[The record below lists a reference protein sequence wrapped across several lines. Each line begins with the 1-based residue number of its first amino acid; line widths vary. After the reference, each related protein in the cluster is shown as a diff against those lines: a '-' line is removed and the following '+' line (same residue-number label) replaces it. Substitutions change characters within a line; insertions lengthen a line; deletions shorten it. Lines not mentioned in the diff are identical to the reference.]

1 MTAARVRP
9 VRAAVAAPGTGGGGA
24 MTERRALLALE
35 DGALFP
41 GRAVG
46 ADGEVTGEV
55 VFNTAMTGYQEI
67 LTDPSYS
74 GQLVCLT
81 YPLIGNYGVNEDDP
95 ESRQPWT
102 RGLIVREL
110 AARHSNWRATGDL
123 GSYLKKHGIVGIDE
137 VDTRA
142 LTRHLR
148 LHGAKTGVISTTDL
162 DADSLVRKAREAPK
176 LGELDLV
183 RGVTSAG
190 IAPLRLPADSYD
202 PLAGQLAAGA
212 QTAPAGGRPGASASA
227 SRGGESAN
235 TAACAA
241 GGHEPGGVRAVR
253 RTVSAAGA
261 DSVVA
266 DPSGVAPDH
275 VAARHGAGIAGRQAA
290 DPSGRGA
297 HHVVAIDAGAK
308 HNIMRHLAAR
318 GCRVTVAPATAT
330 AEEISALAPDG
341 LFLSNGPGDPEQ
353 APYLAA
359 TVRDLLDAHREL
371 PVFGICL
378 GLQIMSLA
386 LDATIYKLKFG
397 HHGANHPV
405 REERTGVISI
415 TSQNH
420 GYAVDADSLPAHL
433 RVTHVNLN
441 DGTIEGLEH
450 RSRPVFAIQYHP
462 EAAPGPHDAQYLFDR
477 FVDAMEH
484 SA

>member
-1 MTAARVRP
+1 MI
-9 VRAAVAAPGTGGGGA
+9 
-24 MTERRALLALE
+24 ERRALLALE

-46 ADGEVTGEV
+46 AGGEVTGEV

-123 GSYLKKHGIVGIDE
+123 GSYLVKHGIVGIDE

-183 RGVTSAG
+183 RGVTTAG
-190 IAPLRLPADSYD
+190 IAPLSLPTDSYD
-202 PLAGQLAAGA
+202 RLQD
-212 QTAPAGGRPGASASA
+212 RPG
-227 SRGGESAN
+227 
-235 TAACAA
+235 
-241 GGHEPGGVRAVR
+241 
-253 RTVSAAGA
+253 GA
-261 DSVVA
+261 
-266 DPSGVAPDH
+266 P
-275 VAARHGAGIAGRQAA
+275 
-290 DPSGRGA
+290 

-330 AEEISALAPDG
+330 AEAISALQPDG

-359 TVRDLLDAHREL
+359 TVRELLDAHRDL

-386 LDATIYKLKFG
+386 LDANIYKLKFG

-405 REERTGVISI
+405 REERTGFISI

-420 GYAVDADSLPAHL
+420 GYAVDADSLPPHL
-433 RVTHVNLN
+433 RITHVNLN

-477 FVDAMEH
+477 FVDAMEQH
-484 SA
+484 A

>member
-1 MTAARVRP
+1 
-9 VRAAVAAPGTGGGGA
+9 

-123 GSYLKKHGIVGIDE
+123 GSYLVKHGIVGIDE

-162 DADSLVRKAREAPK
+162 DGDSLVRKAREAPK

-183 RGVTSAG
+183 RGVTTAG
-190 IAPLRLPADSYD
+190 IAPLSLPEDSYD
-202 PLAGQLAAGA
+202 PLAGQLAEQPRAIRA
-212 QTAPAGGRPGASASA
+212 KADPVELEVDVSTPTVTVT
-227 SRGGESAN
+227 RGAN
-235 TAACAA
+235 TDE
-241 GGHEPGGVRAVR
+241 GL
-253 RTVSAAGA
+253 
-261 DSVVA
+261 
-266 DPSGVAPDH
+266 PD
-275 VAARHGAGIAGRQAA
+275 AL
-290 DPSGRGA
+290 A

-318 GCRVTVAPATAT
+318 GCRVTVAPATAS
-330 AEEISALAPDG
+330 AEEISALEPDG

-359 TVRDLLDAHREL
+359 TVRDLLHVHRDL

-386 LDATIYKLKFG
+386 LDANIYKLKFG

-405 REERTGVISI
+405 REERTGVIAI

-420 GYAVDADSLPAHL
+420 GYAVDADSLPPDL
-433 RVTHVNLN
+433 RITHVNLN

-484 SA
+484 PA

>member
-1 MTAARVRP
+1 
-9 VRAAVAAPGTGGGGA
+9 

-123 GSYLKKHGIVGIDE
+123 GSYLVKHGIVGIDE

-148 LHGAKTGVISTTDL
+148 LHGAKTGVISTTDP
-162 DADSLVRKAREAPK
+162 DGDSLVRKAREAPK

-183 RGVTSAG
+183 RGVTTAG
-190 IAPLRLPADSYD
+190 IAPLSLPEDSYD
-202 PLAGQLAAGA
+202 PLAGQLSVDVTKERAPTSESVRFLRAGKA
-212 QTAPAGGRPGASASA
+212 MPRGTLGYLVAPQLVEDA
-227 SRGGESAN
+227 SRDA
-235 TAACAA
+235 
-241 GGHEPGGVRAVR
+241 
-253 RTVSAAGA
+253 
-261 DSVVA
+261 
-266 DPSGVAPDH
+266 
-275 VAARHGAGIAGRQAA
+275 
-290 DPSGRGA
+290 A

-308 HNIMRHLAAR
+308 HNIMRHLARR
-318 GCRVTVAPATAT
+318 GCRVTVAPATAS
-330 AEEISALAPDG
+330 AEEISALEPDG

-359 TVRDLLDAHREL
+359 TVRELLHAHDDL

-420 GYAVDADSLPAHL
+420 GYAVDADSLPADL
-433 RVTHVNLN
+433 RITHVNLN

-477 FVDAMEH
+477 FVDDMAA
-484 SA
+484 SV

>member
-1 MTAARVRP
+1 
-9 VRAAVAAPGTGGGGA
+9 

-46 ADGEVTGEV
+46 AGGEVAGEV

-162 DADSLVRKAREAPK
+162 DADSLVRKARAAPR
-176 LGELDLV
+176 LGDLDLV
-183 RGVTSAG
+183 RGVTTAG

-202 PLAGQLAAGA
+202 PLAGQ
-212 QTAPAGGRPGASASA
+212 PAG
-227 SRGGESAN
+227 
-235 TAACAA
+235 
-241 GGHEPGGVRAVR
+241 RA
-253 RTVSAAGA
+253 
-261 DSVVA
+261 
-266 DPSGVAPDH
+266 
-275 VAARHGAGIAGRQAA
+275 
-290 DPSGRGA
+290 A

-330 AEEISALAPDG
+330 AGEISALEPDG

-359 TVRDLLDAHREL
+359 TVRELLDAHRDL

-386 LDATIYKLKFG
+386 LDANIYKLKFG

-405 REERTGVISI
+405 REESTGVISI

-433 RVTHVNLN
+433 RITHVNLN
-441 DGTIEGLEH
+441 DRTIEGLEH

-484 SA
+484 HA

>member
-1 MTAARVRP
+1 
-9 VRAAVAAPGTGGGGA
+9 

-46 ADGEVTGEV
+46 AAGEATGEV

-148 LHGAKTGVISTTDL
+148 LHGAKTGVISTVDL
-162 DADSLVRKAREAPK
+162 EPGSLVRKARAAPK

-183 RGVTSAG
+183 RGVTAAA
-190 IAPLRLPADSYD
+190 IAPLCLPADSYD
-202 PLAGQLAAGA
+202 ALAGQLAAGA
-212 QTAPAGGRPGASASA
+212 RTVRAPDRGVGATATRIAVPAVAPAPAGAF
-227 SRGGESAN
+227 
-235 TAACAA
+235 TATA
-241 GGHEPGGVRAVR
+241 
-253 RTVSAAGA
+253 T
-261 DSVVA
+261 VVA
-266 DPSGVAPDH
+266 DRPG
-275 VAARHGAGIAGRQAA
+275 GA
-290 DPSGRGA
+290 A

-318 GCRVTVAPATAT
+318 GCRVTVAPATAS
-330 AEEISALAPDG
+330 AADISALEPDG

-359 TVRDLLDAHREL
+359 TVRELLDGHRGL

-386 LDATIYKLKFG
+386 LDANIYKLKFG

-420 GYAVDADSLPAHL
+420 GYAVDADSLPPHL
-433 RVTHVNLN
+433 CITHVNLN
-441 DGTIEGLEH
+441 DGTVEGLEH
-450 RSRPVFAIQYHP
+450 RTRPVFAIQYHP

-477 FVDAMEH
+477 FVDAMEQH
-484 SA
+484 A

>member
-1 MTAARVRP
+1 
-9 VRAAVAAPGTGGGGA
+9 

-46 ADGEVTGEV
+46 AAGEATGEV

-148 LHGAKTGVISTTDL
+148 LHGAKTGVISTVDL
-162 DADSLVRKAREAPK
+162 ESGSLVRKARAAPK

-183 RGVTSAG
+183 RGVTAAA
-190 IAPLRLPADSYD
+190 IAPLCLPADSYD
-202 PLAGQLAAGA
+202 ALAGQLAAGA
-212 QTAPAGGRPGASASA
+212 RTVRAADRGVGATATRIAVPAVAPAPAGAF
-227 SRGGESAN
+227 
-235 TAACAA
+235 TATA
-241 GGHEPGGVRAVR
+241 
-253 RTVSAAGA
+253 T
-261 DSVVA
+261 VVA
-266 DPSGVAPDH
+266 DRPG
-275 VAARHGAGIAGRQAA
+275 GA
-290 DPSGRGA
+290 A

-318 GCRVTVAPATAT
+318 GCRVTVAPATAS
-330 AEEISALAPDG
+330 AADISALEPDG

-359 TVRDLLDAHREL
+359 TVRELLDGHRGL

-386 LDATIYKLKFG
+386 LDANIYKLKFG

-420 GYAVDADSLPAHL
+420 GYAVDADSLPPDL
-433 RVTHVNLN
+433 RITHVNLN
-441 DGTIEGLEH
+441 DGTVEGLEH

-477 FVDAMEH
+477 FVDAMEDSTSH
-484 SA
+484 PHKDSGL

>member
-1 MTAARVRP
+1 
-9 VRAAVAAPGTGGGGA
+9 

-46 ADGEVTGEV
+46 AGGEVTGEV

-162 DADSLVRKAREAPK
+162 DADSLVRKARAAPR

-183 RGVTSAG
+183 RGVTTAG

-202 PLAGQLAAGA
+202 PLAGRP
-212 QTAPAGGRPGASASA
+212 TGRA
-227 SRGGESAN
+227 
-235 TAACAA
+235 
-241 GGHEPGGVRAVR
+241 
-253 RTVSAAGA
+253 
-261 DSVVA
+261 
-266 DPSGVAPDH
+266 
-275 VAARHGAGIAGRQAA
+275 
-290 DPSGRGA
+290 A

-308 HNIMRHLAAR
+308 HNTMRHLAAR
-318 GCRVTVAPATAT
+318 GCRVTVAPATAS
-330 AEEISALAPDG
+330 AEQISALAPDG

-359 TVRDLLDAHREL
+359 TVRELLDAHRDL

-433 RVTHVNLN
+433 RITHVNLN
-441 DGTIEGLEH
+441 DRTIEGLEH

-484 SA
+484 HA

>member
-1 MTAARVRP
+1 MNDKP
-9 VRAAVAAPGTGGGGA
+9 
-24 MTERRALLALE
+24 ALLALE
-35 DGALFP
+35 DGAVFP

-46 ADGEVTGEV
+46 ADGEVAGEV

-67 LTDPSYS
+67 LTDPSYA

-123 GSYLKKHGIVGIDE
+123 GSYLKRHEIVGIDE

-162 DADSLVRKAREAPK
+162 DAASLIAKAQRAPK

-183 RGVTSAG
+183 REVAPGAIS
-190 IAPLRLPADSYD
+190 PLRLAVDSYD
-202 PLAGQLAAGA
+202 VLADQLPSQARAMRG
-212 QTAPAGGRPGASASA
+212 TASPV
-227 SRGGESAN
+227 EI
-235 TAACAA
+235 
-241 GGHEPGGVRAVR
+241 GVS
-253 RTVSAAGA
+253 VSATTL
-261 DSVVA
+261 A
-266 DPSGVAPDH
+266 DPPD
-275 VAARHGAGIAGRQAA
+275 G
-290 DPSGRGA
+290 GA

-308 HNIMRHLAAR
+308 HHIMRHLRRR
-318 GCRVTVAPATAT
+318 GCRVTVAPATA
-330 AEEISALAPDG
+330 SAADIAALQPDG

-353 APYLAA
+353 APYLAD
-359 TVRDLLDAHREL
+359 TVRELLDGHRDL

-386 LDATIYKLKFG
+386 LGANIYKLKFG

-420 GYAVDADSLPAHL
+420 GYAVDADSLPADLH
-433 RVTHVNLN
+433 VTHVNLN

-477 FVDAMEH
+477 FVSVMEQH
-484 SA
+484 A

>member
-1 MTAARVRP
+1 
-9 VRAAVAAPGTGGGGA
+9 

-46 ADGEVTGEV
+46 AAGEATGEV

-148 LHGAKTGVISTTDL
+148 LHGAKTGVISTVDL
-162 DADSLVRKAREAPK
+162 EPGSLVRKARAAPK

-183 RGVTSAG
+183 RGVTAEG
-190 IAPLRLPADSYD
+190 IAPLCLPADSYD
-202 PLAGQLAAGA
+202 ALAGQLAAGA
-212 QTAPAGGRPGASASA
+212 RTVRATDRGVGATATRIAVPAVAPAPAGAF
-227 SRGGESAN
+227 
-235 TAACAA
+235 TATA
-241 GGHEPGGVRAVR
+241 
-253 RTVSAAGA
+253 T
-261 DSVVA
+261 VVA
-266 DPSGVAPDH
+266 DRPG
-275 VAARHGAGIAGRQAA
+275 GA
-290 DPSGRGA
+290 A

-318 GCRVTVAPATAT
+318 GCRVTVAPATAS
-330 AEEISALAPDG
+330 AADISALEPDG

-359 TVRDLLDAHREL
+359 TVRELLDGHRDL

-386 LDATIYKLKFG
+386 LDANIYKLKFG

-420 GYAVDADSLPAHL
+420 GYAVDADSLPPDL
-433 RVTHVNLN
+433 RITHVNLN
-441 DGTIEGLEH
+441 DGTVEGLEH

-477 FVDAMEH
+477 FVDAMEQH
-484 SA
+484 A

>member
-1 MTAARVRP
+1 MNDIP
-9 VRAAVAAPGTGGGGA
+9 
-24 MTERRALLALE
+24 ALLVLE
-35 DGALFP
+35 DGAVFP

-46 ADGEVTGEV
+46 APGEVIGEV

-95 ESRQPWT
+95 ESWQPWT

-123 GSYLKKHGIVGIDE
+123 GSYLKQHEIVAIDE

-162 DADSLVRKAREAPK
+162 DPAALVRKAEEAPK

-183 RGVTSAG
+183 RGVTTPG

-202 PLAGQLAAGA
+202 PLGGQLPTYAGKI
-212 QTAPAGGRPGASASA
+212 PA
-227 SRGGESAN
+227 
-235 TAACAA
+235 TT
-241 GGHEPGGVRAVR
+241 
-253 RTVSAAGA
+253 RTVDATVSIRAGT
-261 DSVVA
+261 
-266 DPSGVAPDH
+266 PR
-275 VAARHGAGIAGRQAA
+275 VAATAVAEPLGR
-290 DPSGRGA
+290 DS

-318 GCRVTVAPATAT
+318 GCRVTVAPATAS
-330 AEEISALAPDG
+330 AAEISALAPDG

-353 APYLAA
+353 APYLAH
-359 TVRDLLDAHREL
+359 TVRELLDGHRDL

-378 GLQIMSLA
+378 GLQIMGLA
-386 LDATIYKLKFG
+386 LGAEIFKLKFG

-405 REERTGVISI
+405 REERTGVVSI

-420 GYAVDADSLPAHL
+420 GYAVAAESLPPDLHI
-433 RVTHVNLN
+433 THVNLN

-450 RSRPVFAIQYHP
+450 RTRPVFAIQYHP

-477 FVDAMEH
+477 FVAAMDGSTPQHH
-484 SA
+484 SYSNR

>member
-1 MTAARVRP
+1 MSD
-9 VRAAVAAPGTGGGGA
+9 
-24 MTERRALLALE
+24 RRALLALE
-35 DGALFP
+35 DGAVFR

-46 ADGEVTGEV
+46 AAGEVTGEV

-67 LTDPSYS
+67 LTDPSYA

-110 AARHSNWRATGDL
+110 AARHSNWRASGDL
-123 GSYLKKHGIVGIDE
+123 GGYLRAHGIVAIDE

-148 LHGAKTGVISTTDL
+148 LHGAKTGAISTTDL
-162 DADSLVRKAREAPK
+162 GADSLAAKARRAPK

-183 RGVTSAG
+183 REVAPAA
-190 IAPLRLPADSYD
+190 IAPLRLPADAYD
-202 PLAGQLAAGA
+202 PLAGSHA
-212 QTAPAGGRPGASASA
+212 APAG
-227 SRGGESAN
+227 
-235 TAACAA
+235 AA
-241 GGHEPGGVRAVR
+241 P
-253 RTVSAAGA
+253 
-261 DSVVA
+261 
-266 DPSGVAPDH
+266 
-275 VAARHGAGIAGRQAA
+275 
-290 DPSGRGA
+290 
-297 HHVVAIDAGAK
+297 HVVAIDAGAK
-308 HNIMRHLAAR
+308 HNIMRNLAAR
-318 GCRVTVAPATAT
+318 GCRVTVAPATC
-330 AEEISALAPDG
+330 SAPQIAALQPDG

-353 APYLAA
+353 APYLAD
-359 TVRDLLDAHREL
+359 TVRTLLAADRGL

-378 GLQIMSLA
+378 GLQIMALA
-386 LDATIYKLKFG
+386 LGAEIFKLKFG

-405 REERTGVISI
+405 REERTGAVSI

-420 GYAVDADSLPAHL
+420 GYAVAAGSLPPEL

-450 RSRPVFAIQYHP
+450 RARPVFAIQYHP

-477 FVDAMEH
+477 FVAALERRPQ
-484 SA
+484 

>member
-1 MTAARVRP
+1 MNHKP
-9 VRAAVAAPGTGGGGA
+9 
-24 MTERRALLALE
+24 ALLALE
-35 DGALFP
+35 DGAVFP

-46 ADGEVTGEV
+46 ADGEVAGEV

-67 LTDPSYS
+67 LTDPSYA

-81 YPLIGNYGVNEDDP
+81 YPLIGNYGVNEDDS

-123 GSYLKKHGIVGIDE
+123 GSYLKKHAIVGIDE

-162 DADSLVRKAREAPK
+162 DAASLIAKAQRAPK
-176 LGELDLV
+176 LGQLDLV
-183 RGVTSAG
+183 REVAPVA
-190 IAPLRLPADSYD
+190 IAPLRLAADSYD
-202 PLAGQLAAGA
+202 VLADQLPGQAHAGRGKADAVAAVAAVG
-212 QTAPAGGRPGASASA
+212 SA
-227 SRGGESAN
+227 
-235 TAACAA
+235 
-241 GGHEPGGVRAVR
+241 
-253 RTVSAAGA
+253 TVSGTATA
-261 DSVVA
+261 VA
-266 DPSGVAPDH
+266 DPPE
-275 VAARHGAGIAGRQAA
+275 AGT
-290 DPSGRGA
+290 

-308 HNIMRHLAAR
+308 HHIMRHLRRR
-318 GCRVTVAPATAT
+318 GCRVTVAPATASA
-330 AEEISALAPDG
+330 AEIAALQPDG

-359 TVRDLLDAHREL
+359 TVRELLDAHREL

-386 LDATIYKLKFG
+386 LGANIYKLKFG

-405 REERTGVISI
+405 REERSGVISI

-420 GYAVDADSLPAHL
+420 GYAVDADSLPPDL

-477 FVDAMEH
+477 FVTSMELH
-484 SA
+484 A

>member
-1 MTAARVRP
+1 
-9 VRAAVAAPGTGGGGA
+9 

-35 DGALFP
+35 DGALFL

-46 ADGEVTGEV
+46 ADGEATGEV

-148 LHGAKTGVISTTDL
+148 LHGAKTGVISTVDL
-162 DADSLVRKAREAPK
+162 EPGSLVRKALAAPK

-183 RGVTSAG
+183 RGVTAEG

-202 PLAGQLAAGA
+202 ALAGQRAAGA
-212 QTAPAGGRPGASASA
+212 R
-227 SRGGESAN
+227 N
-235 TAACAA
+235 
-241 GGHEPGGVRAVR
+241 VRA
-253 RTVSAAGA
+253 TPATA
-261 DSVVA
+261 
-266 DPSGVAPDH
+266 
-275 VAARHGAGIAGRQAA
+275 VAAPPDGAAF
-290 DPSGRGA
+290 
-297 HHVVAIDAGAK
+297 HVVAIDAGAK

-318 GCRVTVAPATAT
+318 GCRVTVAPATAS
-330 AEEISALAPDG
+330 AADISALEPDG

-359 TVRDLLDAHREL
+359 TVRELLDGHRDL

-386 LDATIYKLKFG
+386 LDANIYKLKFG

-420 GYAVDADSLPAHL
+420 GYAVDADSLPPDL
-433 RVTHVNLN
+433 RITHVNLN
-441 DGTIEGLEH
+441 DGTVEGLEH

-462 EAAPGPHDAQYLFDR
+462 EAAPGPHDAHYLFDR
-477 FVDAMEH
+477 FVDAMEDSTSH
-484 SA
+484 PHKDSGL

>member
-1 MTAARVRP
+1 MND
-9 VRAAVAAPGTGGGGA
+9 
-24 MTERRALLALE
+24 RRALLALE
-35 DGALFP
+35 DGAVFP

-46 ADGEVTGEV
+46 AAGEVTGEV

-67 LTDPSYS
+67 LTDPSYA

-110 AARHSNWRATGDL
+110 AARHSNWRASGDL
-123 GSYLKKHGIVGIDE
+123 GGYLRAHGIVAIDE

-148 LHGAKTGVISTTDL
+148 LHGAKSGAISTTDL
-162 DADSLVRKAREAPK
+162 AAASLVAKARRAPK

-183 RGVTSAG
+183 REVAPAD
-190 IAPLRLPADSYD
+190 IAPLRLPADAYD
-202 PLAGQLAAGA
+202 PLAGSRPAAAGA
-212 QTAPAGGRPGASASA
+212 AP
-227 SRGGESAN
+227 
-235 TAACAA
+235 
-241 GGHEPGGVRAVR
+241 
-253 RTVSAAGA
+253 
-261 DSVVA
+261 
-266 DPSGVAPDH
+266 
-275 VAARHGAGIAGRQAA
+275 
-290 DPSGRGA
+290 
-297 HHVVAIDAGAK
+297 HVVAIDAGAK
-308 HNIMRHLAAR
+308 HNIMRNLAAR
-318 GCRVTVAPATAT
+318 GCRVTVAPATC
-330 AEEISALAPDG
+330 SAPRIAALQPDG

-353 APYLAA
+353 APYLAD
-359 TVRDLLDAHREL
+359 TVRTLLAGDRGL

-378 GLQIMSLA
+378 GLQIMALA
-386 LDATIYKLKFG
+386 LGAEVFKLKFG

-405 REERTGVISI
+405 REERTGAVSI

-420 GYAVDADSLPAHL
+420 GYAVAADSLPPEL

-450 RSRPVFAIQYHP
+450 RARPLFAIQYHP

-477 FVDAMEH
+477 FVAALERP
-484 SA
+484 SPPRRS

>member
-1 MTAARVRP
+1 
-9 VRAAVAAPGTGGGGA
+9 

-46 ADGEVTGEV
+46 AAGEATGEV

-148 LHGAKTGVISTTDL
+148 LHGAKTGVISTVDL
-162 DADSLVRKAREAPK
+162 EPGSLVRKARAAPK

-183 RGVTSAG
+183 RGVTAAG
-190 IAPLRLPADSYD
+190 IAPLCLPADSYD
-202 PLAGQLAAGA
+202 ALAGQLAAGSRTVRA
-212 QTAPAGGRPGASASA
+212 NARRVEAAESISFATGRASA
-227 SRGGESAN
+227 
-235 TAACAA
+235 TA
-241 GGHEPGGVRAVR
+241 
-253 RTVSAAGA
+253 
-261 DSVVA
+261 
-266 DPSGVAPDH
+266 
-275 VAARHGAGIAGRQAA
+275 VAAPPDGAAY
-290 DPSGRGA
+290 
-297 HHVVAIDAGAK
+297 HVVAIDAGAK

-318 GCRVTVAPATAT
+318 GCRVTVAPATAS
-330 AEEISALAPDG
+330 AADISALEPDG

-359 TVRDLLDAHREL
+359 TVRELLDGHRDL

-386 LDATIYKLKFG
+386 LDANIYKLKFG

-420 GYAVDADSLPAHL
+420 GYAVDADSLPPDL
-433 RVTHVNLN
+433 RITHVNLN
-441 DGTIEGLEH
+441 DGTVEGLEH
-450 RSRPVFAIQYHP
+450 RARPVFAIQYHP

-477 FVDAMEH
+477 FVDAMEDSTSH
-484 SA
+484 PHTDSGL

>member
-1 MTAARVRP
+1 MTGPHAQPARV
-9 VRAAVAAPGTGGGGA
+9 AAAGPIGGGG

-35 DGALFP
+35 DGVLFP

-46 ADGEVTGEV
+46 AGGEVVGEV

-67 LTDPSYS
+67 LTDPSYA

-123 GSYLKKHGIVGIDE
+123 GSYLKKHGIVGIEE

-148 LHGAKTGVISTTDL
+148 LHGARTGVISTIDL
-162 DADSLVRKAREAPK
+162 DPASLIRKAQQAPRI
-176 LGELDLV
+176 GELDLV
-183 RGVTSAG
+183 RGVTTQG
-190 IAPLRLPADSYD
+190 IAPLCLPANSYD
-202 PLAGQLAAGA
+202 PLAGQLPAARQTVPAAGRTACAASSAPAGA
-212 QTAPAGGRPGASASA
+212 QQVGAHVARQAGRPAGT
-227 SRGGESAN
+227 E
-235 TAACAA
+235 T
-241 GGHEPGGVRAVR
+241 
-253 RTVSAAGA
+253 
-261 DSVVA
+261 
-266 DPSGVAPDH
+266 
-275 VAARHGAGIAGRQAA
+275 AA
-290 DPSGRGA
+290 DPRGGSE

-308 HNIMRHLAAR
+308 HNIMRHLAVR

-330 AEEISALAPDG
+330 AAEISALEPDG

-353 APYLAA
+353 APYLAD
-359 TVRDLLDAHREL
+359 TVRTLLDTHRDL

-386 LDATIYKLKFG
+386 LDASIYKLKFG

-420 GYAVDADSLPAHL
+420 GYAVDADSLPPDL
-433 RVTHVNLN
+433 RITHVNLN

-477 FVDAMEH
+477 FVTTMRCATVIAAGE
-484 SA
+484 SPTPVG

>member
-1 MTAARVRP
+1 MTDQP
-9 VRAAVAAPGTGGGGA
+9 
-24 MTERRALLALE
+24 ALLVLE
-35 DGALFP
+35 DGAVFP

-46 ADGEVTGEV
+46 AAGEVSGEV

-67 LTDPSYS
+67 LTDPSYT

-81 YPLIGNYGVNEDDP
+81 YPLIGNYGVNDDDP
-95 ESRQPWT
+95 ESHRPWT

-123 GSYLKKHGIVGIDE
+123 GSYLRQHAIVAIDE

-148 LHGAKTGVISTTDL
+148 LHGAKTGIISSTDL
-162 DADSLVRKAREAPK
+162 DSASLIAKAQRAPK

-183 RGVTSAG
+183 REVVPGA
-190 IAPLRLPADSYD
+190 IRPLALPADAYD
-202 PLAGQLAAGA
+202 PLAGQ
-212 QTAPAGGRPGASASA
+212 RPASAASA
-227 SRGGESAN
+227 
-235 TAACAA
+235 
-241 GGHEPGGVRAVR
+241 
-253 RTVSAAGA
+253 
-261 DSVVA
+261 
-266 DPSGVAPDH
+266 
-275 VAARHGAGIAGRQAA
+275 
-290 DPSGRGA
+290 A

-318 GCRVTVAPATAT
+318 GCRVTVAPATAS
-330 AEEISALAPDG
+330 AAAIAALAPDG

-353 APYLAA
+353 APYLVR
-359 TVRDLLDAHREL
+359 TVQELLDGHREL

-386 LDATIYKLKFG
+386 LGAEIYKLKFG

-405 REERTGVISI
+405 REERTGAVAI

-420 GYAVDADSLPAHL
+420 GYAVAAASLPADL
-433 RVTHVNLN
+433 RITHVNLN
-441 DGTIEGLEH
+441 DGTVEGIEH
-450 RSRPVFAIQYHP
+450 RERPVFAIQYHP

-477 FVDAMEH
+477 FVSAMDRH
-484 SA
+484 PAPAANHA

>member
-1 MTAARVRP
+1 MSDRP
-9 VRAAVAAPGTGGGGA
+9 
-24 MTERRALLALE
+24 ALLALE
-35 DGALFP
+35 DGAAFR

-46 ADGEVTGEV
+46 VAGEVTGEV

-67 LTDPSYS
+67 LTDPSYA

-123 GSYLKKHGIVGIDE
+123 GGYLRAHGIVAIDE

-148 LHGAKTGVISTTDL
+148 LHGAKTGAISTTDL
-162 DADSLVRKAREAPK
+162 DAASLAAKARRAPK
-176 LGELDLV
+176 LGDLDLV
-183 RGVTSAG
+183 REVAPAA

-202 PLAGQLAAGA
+202 PLAGQ
-212 QTAPAGGRPGASASA
+212 APAAA
-227 SRGGESAN
+227 AN
-235 TAACAA
+235 
-241 GGHEPGGVRAVR
+241 
-253 RTVSAAGA
+253 
-261 DSVVA
+261 
-266 DPSGVAPDH
+266 
-275 VAARHGAGIAGRQAA
+275 
-290 DPSGRGA
+290 
-297 HHVVAIDAGAK
+297 HVVAIDAGAK
-308 HNIMRHLAAR
+308 RNIMRNLAAR
-318 GCRVTVAPATAT
+318 GCRVTVAPATCSAP
-330 AEEISALAPDG
+330 EIAALQPDG

-353 APYLAA
+353 APYLAD
-359 TVRDLLDAHREL
+359 TVRELLAGHREL

-378 GLQIMSLA
+378 GLQIMALA
-386 LDATIYKLKFG
+386 LGAEVFKLKFG

-405 REERTGVISI
+405 REERTGVVSI

-420 GYAVDADSLPAHL
+420 GYAVAAESLPPEL

-450 RSRPVFAIQYHP
+450 RARPVFAIQYHP

-477 FVDAMEH
+477 FVAAMQRRGRRADLDTAPRH
-484 SA
+484 GDIPSP

>member
-1 MTAARVRP
+1 
-9 VRAAVAAPGTGGGGA
+9 

-46 ADGEVTGEV
+46 ADGEATGEV

-148 LHGAKTGVISTTDL
+148 LHGAKTGVISTVDL
-162 DADSLVRKAREAPK
+162 EPGSLVRKARAAPK

-183 RGVTSAG
+183 RGVTAAA
-190 IAPLRLPADSYD
+190 IAPLCLPADSYD
-202 PLAGQLAAGA
+202 ALAGQLAAGA
-212 QTAPAGGRPGASASA
+212 RTVRAADRGVGATATRIAVPAVAPAPAGAF
-227 SRGGESAN
+227 
-235 TAACAA
+235 TATA
-241 GGHEPGGVRAVR
+241 
-253 RTVSAAGA
+253 T
-261 DSVVA
+261 VVA
-266 DPSGVAPDH
+266 DRPG
-275 VAARHGAGIAGRQAA
+275 GA
-290 DPSGRGA
+290 A

-318 GCRVTVAPATAT
+318 GCRVTVAPATAS
-330 AEEISALAPDG
+330 AADISALEPDG

-359 TVRDLLDAHREL
+359 TVRELLDGHRDL

-386 LDATIYKLKFG
+386 LDANIYKLKFG

-420 GYAVDADSLPAHL
+420 GYAVDADSLPPDL
-433 RVTHVNLN
+433 RITHVNLN
-441 DGTIEGLEH
+441 DGTVEGLEH

-477 FVDAMEH
+477 FVDAMEQH
-484 SA
+484 A

>member
-1 MTAARVRP
+1 
-9 VRAAVAAPGTGGGGA
+9 

-46 ADGEVTGEV
+46 AAGEATGEV

-148 LHGAKTGVISTTDL
+148 LHGAKTGVISTVDL
-162 DADSLVRKAREAPK
+162 EPGSLVRKARAAPK

-183 RGVTSAG
+183 RGVTAER
-190 IAPLRLPADSYD
+190 IAPLCLPADSYD
-202 PLAGQLAAGA
+202 ALAGQLAAG
-212 QTAPAGGRPGASASA
+212 
-227 SRGGESAN
+227 SRTVRAN
-235 TAACAA
+235 ARRVAAA
-241 GGHEPGGVRAVR
+241 GPINSATG
-253 RTVSAAGA
+253 RTPATA
-261 DSVVA
+261 
-266 DPSGVAPDH
+266 
-275 VAARHGAGIAGRQAA
+275 VAAPPDGAAF
-290 DPSGRGA
+290 
-297 HHVVAIDAGAK
+297 HVVAIDAGAK

-318 GCRVTVAPATAT
+318 GCRVTVAPATAS
-330 AEEISALAPDG
+330 AADISALEPDG

-359 TVRDLLDAHREL
+359 TVRELLDGHRDL

-386 LDATIYKLKFG
+386 LDANIYKLKFG

-420 GYAVDADSLPAHL
+420 GYAVDADSLPPDL
-433 RVTHVNLN
+433 RITHINLN

-450 RSRPVFAIQYHP
+450 RARPVFAIQYHP

-477 FVDAMEH
+477 FVDAMEDSTSH
-484 SA
+484 PHKDSGL

>member
-1 MTAARVRP
+1 
-9 VRAAVAAPGTGGGGA
+9 

-35 DGALFP
+35 DGALFL

-46 ADGEVTGEV
+46 ADGEATGEV

-148 LHGAKTGVISTTDL
+148 LHGAKTGVISTVDL
-162 DADSLVRKAREAPK
+162 EPGSLVRKARAAPK

-183 RGVTSAG
+183 RGVTAER
-190 IAPLRLPADSYD
+190 IAPLCLPADSYD
-202 PLAGQLAAGA
+202 ALAGQRAAGPRTVRA
-212 QTAPAGGRPGASASA
+212 ADRGVGATATRIAVPAVAPAPAGAF
-227 SRGGESAN
+227 
-235 TAACAA
+235 TATA
-241 GGHEPGGVRAVR
+241 
-253 RTVSAAGA
+253 T
-261 DSVVA
+261 VVA
-266 DPSGVAPDH
+266 DRPG
-275 VAARHGAGIAGRQAA
+275 GA
-290 DPSGRGA
+290 A

-318 GCRVTVAPATAT
+318 GCRVTVAPATAS
-330 AEEISALAPDG
+330 AADISALEPDG

-359 TVRDLLDAHREL
+359 TVRELLDGHRDL

-386 LDATIYKLKFG
+386 LDANIYKLKFG

-420 GYAVDADSLPAHL
+420 GYAVDADSLPPDL
-433 RVTHVNLN
+433 RITHVNLN
-441 DGTIEGLEH
+441 DGTVEGLEH

-477 FVDAMEH
+477 FVDAMEQH
-484 SA
+484 A

>member
-1 MTAARVRP
+1 
-9 VRAAVAAPGTGGGGA
+9 

-46 ADGEVTGEV
+46 AAGEATGEV

-148 LHGAKTGVISTTDL
+148 LHGAKTGVISTVDL
-162 DADSLVRKAREAPK
+162 EPGSLVRKAREAPK

-183 RGVTSAG
+183 RGVTAAG
-190 IAPLRLPADSYD
+190 IAPLCLPADSYD
-202 PLAGQLAAGA
+202 ALAGQLAAGSRTVRA
-212 QTAPAGGRPGASASA
+212 NASRIEAAGSISSATGRASA
-227 SRGGESAN
+227 
-235 TAACAA
+235 TA
-241 GGHEPGGVRAVR
+241 
-253 RTVSAAGA
+253 
-261 DSVVA
+261 
-266 DPSGVAPDH
+266 
-275 VAARHGAGIAGRQAA
+275 VAAPPDGAAF
-290 DPSGRGA
+290 
-297 HHVVAIDAGAK
+297 HVVAIDAGAK

-318 GCRVTVAPATAT
+318 GCRVTVAPATAS
-330 AEEISALAPDG
+330 AADISALEPDG

-359 TVRDLLDAHREL
+359 TVRELLDGHRDL

-386 LDATIYKLKFG
+386 LDANIYKLKFG

-405 REERTGVISI
+405 REERTGVILI

-420 GYAVDADSLPAHL
+420 GYAVDADSLPPDL
-433 RVTHVNLN
+433 RITHVNLN
-441 DGTIEGLEH
+441 DGTVEGLEH

-477 FVDAMEH
+477 FVDAMEDSTSH
-484 SA
+484 PHKDSGL

>member
-1 MTAARVRP
+1 
-9 VRAAVAAPGTGGGGA
+9 

-46 ADGEVTGEV
+46 ADGEATGEV

-148 LHGAKTGVISTTDL
+148 LHGAKTGVISTVDL
-162 DADSLVRKAREAPK
+162 EPGSLVRKARAAPK

-183 RGVTSAG
+183 RGVTAAG

-202 PLAGQLAAGA
+202 ALAGQRS
-212 QTAPAGGRPGASASA
+212 TRPRAIRVDASPVEFTLEVSTP
-227 SRGGESAN
+227 S
-235 TAACAA
+235 
-241 GGHEPGGVRAVR
+241 V
-253 RTVSAAGA
+253 TVKRSAATNEELHDA
-261 DSVVA
+261 
-266 DPSGVAPDH
+266 
-275 VAARHGAGIAGRQAA
+275 
-290 DPSGRGA
+290 GA

-318 GCRVTVAPATAT
+318 GCRVTVAPATAS
-330 AEEISALAPDG
+330 AAEISALEPDG

-359 TVRDLLDAHREL
+359 TVRELLDGHRDL

-386 LDATIYKLKFG
+386 LDANIYKLKFG

-420 GYAVDADSLPAHL
+420 GYAVDADSLPPDL
-433 RVTHVNLN
+433 SITHVNLN
-441 DGTIEGLEH
+441 DGTVEGLEH

-477 FVDAMEH
+477 FVDAMEQH
-484 SA
+484 A

>member
-1 MTAARVRP
+1 
-9 VRAAVAAPGTGGGGA
+9 

-35 DGALFP
+35 DGALFA

-46 ADGEVTGEV
+46 ADGEATGEV

-148 LHGAKTGVISTTDL
+148 LHGAKTGVISTVDL
-162 DADSLVRKAREAPK
+162 EPGSLVRKALAAPK

-183 RGVTSAG
+183 RGVTAER
-190 IAPLRLPADSYD
+190 IAPLCLPADSYD
-202 PLAGQLAAGA
+202 ALAGQRS
-212 QTAPAGGRPGASASA
+212 TRPRAIRVDASPVEFTLEVSTP
-227 SRGGESAN
+227 S
-235 TAACAA
+235 
-241 GGHEPGGVRAVR
+241 V
-253 RTVSAAGA
+253 TVKRSAATNE
-261 DSVVA
+261 DLHDV
-266 DPSGVAPDH
+266 
-275 VAARHGAGIAGRQAA
+275 
-290 DPSGRGA
+290 GA

-318 GCRVTVAPATAT
+318 GCRVTVAPATAS
-330 AEEISALAPDG
+330 AADISALEPDG

-359 TVRDLLDAHREL
+359 TVRELLDGHRDL

-386 LDATIYKLKFG
+386 LDANIYKLKFG

-420 GYAVDADSLPAHL
+420 GYAVDADSLPPDL
-433 RVTHVNLN
+433 RITHVNLN
-441 DGTIEGLEH
+441 DGTVEGLEH

-477 FVDAMEH
+477 FVDAMEDSTSH
-484 SA
+484 PHKDSGL

>member
-1 MTAARVRP
+1 
-9 VRAAVAAPGTGGGGA
+9 

-46 ADGEVTGEV
+46 AAGEVAGEV

-123 GSYLKKHGIVGIDE
+123 GSYLTKHGIVGIDE

-183 RGVTSAG
+183 RGVTTEG
-190 IAPLRLPADSYD
+190 IAPLNLPADSYD
-202 PLAGQLAAGA
+202 PLAGQLSVDVKKERAATSEPVGFLR
-212 QTAPAGGRPGASASA
+212 AGMAMP
-227 SRGGESAN
+227 RGTLGFL
-235 TAACAA
+235 
-241 GGHEPGGVRAVR
+241 
-253 RTVSAAGA
+253 
-261 DSVVA
+261 
-266 DPSGVAPDH
+266 VAPQLVDD
-275 VAARHGAGIAGRQAA
+275 A
-290 DPSGRGA
+290 SGGSA

-318 GCRVTVAPATAT
+318 GCRVTVAPATA
-330 AEEISALAPDG
+330 SAADIAALEPDG

-359 TVRDLLDAHREL
+359 TVRELLDRHRDL

-420 GYAVDADSLPAHL
+420 GYAVDADSLPPDL
-433 RVTHVNLN
+433 RITHVNLN

-450 RSRPVFAIQYHP
+450 RSRPLFAIQYHP

-477 FVDAMEH
+477 FVTAMEQH
-484 SA
+484 A

>member
-1 MTAARVRP
+1 
-9 VRAAVAAPGTGGGGA
+9 

-46 ADGEVTGEV
+46 AGGEVTGEV

-123 GSYLKKHGIVGIDE
+123 GSYLVKHGIVGIDE

-162 DADSLVRKAREAPK
+162 DADSLVRKARAAPK

-183 RGVTSAG
+183 RGVTTEG
-190 IAPLRLPADSYD
+190 IAPLRLPADAYD
-202 PLAGQLAAGA
+202 PVAGQRPEQAHGARANARAIEFAVSAG
-212 QTAPAGGRPGASASA
+212 
-227 SRGGESAN
+227 
-235 TAACAA
+235 
-241 GGHEPGGVRAVR
+241 
-253 RTVSAAGA
+253 SAAGRSTTATVSEHA
-261 DSVVA
+261 D
-266 DPSGVAPDH
+266 
-275 VAARHGAGIAGRQAA
+275 I
-290 DPSGRGA
+290 GA

-359 TVRDLLDAHREL
+359 TVRELLDGHRDL

-386 LDATIYKLKFG
+386 LDANIYKLKFG

-405 REERTGVISI
+405 REERTGAISI

-433 RVTHVNLN
+433 RITHVNLN

-477 FVDAMEH
+477 FLDAMAG
-484 SA
+484 STGSPLD

>member
-1 MTAARVRP
+1 
-9 VRAAVAAPGTGGGGA
+9 

-35 DGALFP
+35 DGALFA

-46 ADGEVTGEV
+46 AAGEATGEV

-148 LHGAKTGVISTTDL
+148 LHGAKTGVISTVDL
-162 DADSLVRKAREAPK
+162 EPGSLVRKARAAPK

-183 RGVTSAG
+183 RGVTAER
-190 IAPLRLPADSYD
+190 IAPLCLPADSYD
-202 PLAGQLAAGA
+202 ALAGQLAAGA
-212 QTAPAGGRPGASASA
+212 RT
-227 SRGGESAN
+227 
-235 TAACAA
+235 
-241 GGHEPGGVRAVR
+241 VRA
-253 RTVSAAGA
+253 TPATA
-261 DSVVA
+261 
-266 DPSGVAPDH
+266 
-275 VAARHGAGIAGRQAA
+275 VAAPPDGAAF
-290 DPSGRGA
+290 
-297 HHVVAIDAGAK
+297 HVVAIDAGAK

-318 GCRVTVAPATAT
+318 GCRVTVAPATAS
-330 AEEISALAPDG
+330 AADISALEPDG

-359 TVRDLLDAHREL
+359 TVRELLDGHRDL

-386 LDATIYKLKFG
+386 LDANIYKLKFG

-420 GYAVDADSLPAHL
+420 GYAVDADSLPPDL
-433 RVTHVNLN
+433 RITHVNLN
-441 DGTIEGLEH
+441 DGTVEGLEH

-477 FVDAMEH
+477 FVDAMEQH
-484 SA
+484 A

>member
-1 MTAARVRP
+1 
-9 VRAAVAAPGTGGGGA
+9 

-46 ADGEVTGEV
+46 ADGEATGEV

-148 LHGAKTGVISTTDL
+148 LHGAKTGVISTVDL
-162 DADSLVRKAREAPK
+162 EPGSLVRKARAAPK

-183 RGVTSAG
+183 RGVTAAA
-190 IAPLRLPADSYD
+190 IAPLCLPADSYD
-202 PLAGQLAAGA
+202 PLAGQIPTEPRAIRVD
-212 QTAPAGGRPGASASA
+212 AGGVEFEFDVARPSVTVQRSATTI
-227 SRGGESAN
+227 EDL
-235 TAACAA
+235 
-241 GGHEPGGVRAVR
+241 PGGA
-253 RTVSAAGA
+253 
-261 DSVVA
+261 
-266 DPSGVAPDH
+266 
-275 VAARHGAGIAGRQAA
+275 
-290 DPSGRGA
+290 A

-318 GCRVTVAPATAT
+318 GCRVTVAPATAS
-330 AEEISALAPDG
+330 AADISALEPDG

-359 TVRDLLDAHREL
+359 TVRELLDGHRGL

-386 LDATIYKLKFG
+386 LDANIYKLKFG

-420 GYAVDADSLPAHL
+420 GYAVDADSLPPHL
-433 RVTHVNLN
+433 CITHVNLN
-441 DGTIEGLEH
+441 DGTVEGLEH
-450 RSRPVFAIQYHP
+450 RTRPVFAIQYHP

-477 FVDAMEH
+477 FVDAMEQH
-484 SA
+484 A

>member
-1 MTAARVRP
+1 
-9 VRAAVAAPGTGGGGA
+9 

-46 ADGEVTGEV
+46 ADGEATGEV

-123 GSYLKKHGIVGIDE
+123 GSYLVKHGIVGIDE

-162 DADSLVRKAREAPK
+162 DGDSLVRKAREAPK

-183 RGVTSAG
+183 RGVTTAG
-190 IAPLRLPADSYD
+190 IAPLALPADSYD
-202 PLAGQLAAGA
+202 PLAGQVPAAALA
-212 QTAPAGGRPGASASA
+212 
-227 SRGGESAN
+227 
-235 TAACAA
+235 TAAARTA
-241 GGHEPGGVRAVR
+241 GPEPAGVRAMGRVG
-253 RTVSAAGA
+253 SAAGA
-261 DSVVA
+261 DSAGA
-266 DPSGVAPDH
+266 DPT
-275 VAARHGAGIAGRQAA
+275 AG
-290 DPSGRGA
+290 SA

-330 AEEISALAPDG
+330 AEEISALEPAG

-359 TVRDLLDAHREL
+359 TVRELLDAHRAL

-386 LDATIYKLKFG
+386 LDANIYKLKFG

-433 RVTHVNLN
+433 RITHVNLN

-484 SA
+484 PA

>member
-1 MTAARVRP
+1 
-9 VRAAVAAPGTGGGGA
+9 

-35 DGALFP
+35 DGALFA

-46 ADGEVTGEV
+46 ADGEATGEV

-148 LHGAKTGVISTTDL
+148 LHGAKTGVISTVDL
-162 DADSLVRKAREAPK
+162 EPGSLVRKARAAPK

-183 RGVTSAG
+183 RGVTAER
-190 IAPLRLPADSYD
+190 IAPLCLPADSYD
-202 PLAGQLAAGA
+202 ALAGQRAAGA
-212 QTAPAGGRPGASASA
+212 RTVRAADRGVGATDTRIAVPAVAPAPAGAF
-227 SRGGESAN
+227 
-235 TAACAA
+235 TATA
-241 GGHEPGGVRAVR
+241 
-253 RTVSAAGA
+253 T
-261 DSVVA
+261 VVA
-266 DPSGVAPDH
+266 DRPG
-275 VAARHGAGIAGRQAA
+275 GA
-290 DPSGRGA
+290 A

-318 GCRVTVAPATAT
+318 GCRVTVAPATAS
-330 AEEISALAPDG
+330 AADISALEPDG

-359 TVRDLLDAHREL
+359 TVRELLDGHRDL

-386 LDATIYKLKFG
+386 LDANIYKLKFG

-420 GYAVDADSLPAHL
+420 GYAVDADSLPPDL
-433 RVTHVNLN
+433 RITHVNLN
-441 DGTIEGLEH
+441 DGTVEGLEH

-477 FVDAMEH
+477 FVDAMEDSTSH
-484 SA
+484 PHKDSGL

>member
-1 MTAARVRP
+1 MSDRP
-9 VRAAVAAPGTGGGGA
+9 
-24 MTERRALLALE
+24 ALLALE
-35 DGALFP
+35 DGAAFR

-46 ADGEVTGEV
+46 VAGEVTGEV

-67 LTDPSYS
+67 LTDPSYA

-95 ESRQPWT
+95 ESRRPWT

-123 GSYLKKHGIVGIDE
+123 GGYLRAHGIVAIDE

-148 LHGAKTGVISTTDL
+148 LHGAKTGAISTTDL
-162 DADSLVRKAREAPK
+162 DAASLAAKARRAPK
-176 LGELDLV
+176 LGDLDLV
-183 RGVTSAG
+183 REVAPAA

-202 PLAGQLAAGA
+202 PLAGQ
-212 QTAPAGGRPGASASA
+212 APAAA
-227 SRGGESAN
+227 AN
-235 TAACAA
+235 
-241 GGHEPGGVRAVR
+241 
-253 RTVSAAGA
+253 
-261 DSVVA
+261 
-266 DPSGVAPDH
+266 
-275 VAARHGAGIAGRQAA
+275 
-290 DPSGRGA
+290 
-297 HHVVAIDAGAK
+297 HVVAIDAGAK
-308 HNIMRHLAAR
+308 RNIMRNLAAR
-318 GCRVTVAPATAT
+318 GCRVTVAPATCSAP
-330 AEEISALAPDG
+330 EIAALQPDG

-353 APYLAA
+353 APYLAD
-359 TVRDLLDAHREL
+359 TVRALLAGHREL

-378 GLQIMSLA
+378 GLQIMALA
-386 LDATIYKLKFG
+386 LGAEVFKLKFG

-405 REERTGVISI
+405 REERTGVVSI

-420 GYAVDADSLPAHL
+420 GYAVAAESLPPEL

-450 RSRPVFAIQYHP
+450 RARPVFAIQYHP

-477 FVDAMEH
+477 FVAAMQRRRGADLDTVPRH
-484 SA
+484 DDIPSP

>member
-1 MTAARVRP
+1 MT
-9 VRAAVAAPGTGGGGA
+9 G
-24 MTERRALLALE
+24 RRALLALE

-67 LTDPSYS
+67 LTDPSYA

-123 GSYLKKHGIVGIDE
+123 GSYLVKHGIVGIDE

-148 LHGAKTGVISTTDL
+148 LHGARTGVISTVDL
-162 DADSLVRKAREAPK
+162 DPGSLVRKARAAPK

-183 RGVTSAG
+183 RGVTTEA
-190 IAPLRLPADSYD
+190 IAPLRLPSGSHD
-202 PLAGQLAAGA
+202 PLAGQPAA
-212 QTAPAGGRPGASASA
+212 
-227 SRGGESAN
+227 
-235 TAACAA
+235 
-241 GGHEPGGVRAVR
+241 
-253 RTVSAAGA
+253 
-261 DSVVA
+261 
-266 DPSGVAPDH
+266 
-275 VAARHGAGIAGRQAA
+275 
-290 DPSGRGA
+290 GA

-318 GCRVTVAPATAT
+318 GCRVTVAPATAS
-330 AEEISALAPDG
+330 AEEISALEPDG

-359 TVRDLLDAHREL
+359 TVRGLLDAHRDL

-386 LDATIYKLKFG
+386 LDAAIYKLKFG

-433 RVTHVNLN
+433 RITHVNLN
-441 DGTIEGLEH
+441 DGTIEGVEH

-484 SA
+484 HA

>member
-1 MTAARVRP
+1 VTGRP
-9 VRAAVAAPGTGGGGA
+9 
-24 MTERRALLALE
+24 ALLALE
-35 DGALFP
+35 DGVVFR

-46 ADGEVTGEV
+46 APGEATGEV

-67 LTDPSYS
+67 LTDPSYA

-81 YPLIGNYGVNEDDP
+81 YPLIGNYGVNDEDP

-123 GSYLKKHGIVGIDE
+123 GSYLRAHGIVAIDE

-162 DADSLVRKAREAPK
+162 AAASLTAKARRAPK

-183 RGVTSAG
+183 REVAPAA
-190 IAPLRLPADSYD
+190 IAPLRP
-202 PLAGQLAAGA
+202 
-212 QTAPAGGRPGASASA
+212 PAGP
-227 SRGGESAN
+227 
-235 TAACAA
+235 
-241 GGHEPGGVRAVR
+241 
-253 RTVSAAGA
+253 
-261 DSVVA
+261 
-266 DPSGVAPDH
+266 APD
-275 VAARHGAGIAGRQAA
+275 APG
-290 DPSGRGA
+290 

-308 HNIMRHLAAR
+308 RNIMRHLAAR
-318 GCRVTVAPATAT
+318 GCRVTVVPATA
-330 AEEISALAPDG
+330 SAPQIAALEPDG

-353 APYLAA
+353 APYLAD
-359 TVRDLLDAHREL
+359 TVRELLAGGRDR

-378 GLQIMSLA
+378 GLQIMALA
-386 LDATIYKLKFG
+386 LGAEIFKLKFG

-405 REERTGVISI
+405 REERTGVVSI

-420 GYAVDADSLPAHL
+420 GYAVAAESLPPEL

-450 RSRPVFAIQYHP
+450 RARPLFAIQYHP
-462 EAAPGPHDAQYLFDR
+462 EAAPGPHDARHLFDR
-477 FVDAMEH
+477 FVEAMERAPAR
-484 SA
+484 SRGAAQTE

>member
-1 MTAARVRP
+1 
-9 VRAAVAAPGTGGGGA
+9 

-35 DGALFP
+35 DGALFA

-46 ADGEVTGEV
+46 ADGEATGEV

-148 LHGAKTGVISTTDL
+148 LHGAKTGVISTVDL
-162 DADSLVRKAREAPK
+162 EPGSLVRKALAAPK

-183 RGVTSAG
+183 RGVTAER
-190 IAPLRLPADSYD
+190 IAPLCLPADSYD
-202 PLAGQLAAGA
+202 ALAGQRS
-212 QTAPAGGRPGASASA
+212 TRPRAIRVDASPVEFTLEVSTP
-227 SRGGESAN
+227 S
-235 TAACAA
+235 
-241 GGHEPGGVRAVR
+241 V
-253 RTVSAAGA
+253 TVKRSAATNE
-261 DSVVA
+261 DLHDV
-266 DPSGVAPDH
+266 
-275 VAARHGAGIAGRQAA
+275 
-290 DPSGRGA
+290 GA

-318 GCRVTVAPATAT
+318 GCRVTVAPATAS
-330 AEEISALAPDG
+330 AADISALEPDG

-359 TVRDLLDAHREL
+359 TVRELLDGHRDL

-386 LDATIYKLKFG
+386 LDANIYKLKFG

-420 GYAVDADSLPAHL
+420 GYAVDADSLPPDL
-433 RVTHVNLN
+433 RITHINLN

-450 RSRPVFAIQYHP
+450 RARPVFAIQYHP

-477 FVDAMEH
+477 FVDAMEDSTSH
-484 SA
+484 PHKDSGL